1 MKKYNKFLSY
11 GYILLFSLG
20 LSSCSKTMTKLEM
33 FPKIFEERPLSIV
46 ILPPINESTAA
57 DADEYYLTT
66 IAEPLSLTG
75 YYVYPVEVVMDA
87 LKTEG
92 IYDAGNMGSIS
103 PAKFK
108 EYFGA
113 DAVMLVKIVK
123 WNKSYYVVGG
133 NVTVTI
139 EFVLKSTKTG
149 ETIWTYSGTI
159 VLDTSGNSGNSNSGG
174 LAGLIAQLVVT
185 AVSTAVTDYTPVARG
200 VNVKAL
206 TSIPFGK
213 YHKQYDTDR
222 SIPVVVQPK
231 KLEKEE
237 KK

>member
-1 MKKYNKFLSY
+1 MKKIKLFFNF
-11 GYILLFSLG
+11 GYILLFSCG
-20 LSSCSKTMTKLEM
+20 ISSCSKTMTKLEL
-33 FPKIFEERPLSIV
+33 FPKLYEERPLSIL

-57 DADEYYLTT
+57 DADEYFLTT

-75 YYVYPVEVVMDA
+75 YYVYPVDVVMDA

-92 IYDAGNMGSIS
+92 IYDAGNIGSIP

-133 NVTVTI
+133 NVTVSI
-139 EFVLKSTKTG
+139 DFALKSTKTG
-149 ETIWTYSGTI
+149 ETLWVYNGTI
-159 VLDTSGNSGNSNSGG
+159 VLDMSGNTGSNSNGG

-185 AVSTAVTDYTPVARG
+185 AVNTAVADYTPVARG
-200 VNVKAL
+200 VNIQAL
-206 TSIPFGK
+206 KSFPYGK
-213 YHKQYDTDR
+213 YHKEYDTDR

-231 KLEKEE
+231 SPEKEE